1 MPVNRQQSTAFVN
14 VRGLGIVC
22 FNPTL
27 QRCETAIIRHGGHQL
42 SLDIARPGL
51 IEGAEGEAT
60 GFISL
65 FHRPITELEDV
76 TIEISSLGESTH
88 NGYEVFQ
95 AGAFDRANGDN
106 DPNDIRWIINLE
118 GDEMHGPGLVKNE
131 SVSESSRPPVT
142 RLFISDALFYAV
154 MPNSN
159 ALAKTPYFEKTD
171 PRDES
176 TNEFGYLA
184 ETLGANI
191 QADGVQVKLTIAG
204 TEEVLAYEHVA
215 GSPLRIEIANV
226 DPDVNAMASDL
237 PVCYQFLRD
246 STGLEFDLS
255 PVSEDGDSG
264 DGTIGKNF
272 CHITLVE
279 LDTIESF
286 L

>member
-27 QRCETAIIRHGGHQL
+27 QRSETAIIRHGGHQL

-51 IEGAEGEAT
+51 IDGAGAEAT

-76 TIEISSLGESTH
+76 TIEISAIGESTY

-95 AGAFDRANGDN
+95 ASAFDRVNGEN

-118 GDEMHGPGLVKNE
+118 GNEMHGPGLVKNE
-131 SVSESSRPPVT
+131 AAGESLKPLVT

-154 MPNSN
+154 MPEGK
-159 ALAKTPYFEKTD
+159 ALANTPYFEKTD
-171 PRDES
+171 PRDGS

-191 QADGVQVKLTIAG
+191 QAGGVQVKLTIGG
-204 TEEVLAYEHVA
+204 TEEVLTYEHVA
-215 GSPLRIEIANV
+215 GSPLRIEITNV

-255 PVSEDGDSG
+255 PTTDDSDSG

-279 LDTIESF
+279 LDTIENF